1 MRNGFNVDIKRFW
14 YDGKA
19 IGEVI
24 GIRLLVVFRLL
35 KPKRLLTEV
44 DESGKEDKEGVKNN
58 NSSSNNSNSNN
69 SRQRFELLAE
79 SGTEEVVTNNNSN
92 KKPQQENNSNK
103 SKNNNNKRPELLDKS
118 GKEDEKGVLGKSL
131 AHAHTATK
139 AKRNKLLSL
148 DQTYTTVTLL
158 QEPCEGSVTSKR

>member
-1 MRNGFNVDIKRFW
+1 MMNGFNVDIKWFW

-24 GIRLLVVFRLL
+24 RIRLLVVFRLL

-44 DESGKEDKEGVKNN
+44 DESGKEDKEGVNNN
-58 NSSSNNSNSNN
+58 NSNNNSNSNN
-69 SRQRFELLAE
+69 SRQCFELLDE

-118 GKEDEKGVLGKSL
+118 GKEDEKGVLGKGLPHANSPTKSKWNELLLLHQTDTSL
-131 AHAHTATK
+131 A
-139 AKRNKLLSL
+139 LFE
-148 DQTYTTVTLL
+148 
-158 QEPCEGSVTSKR
+158 EPSKN